1 MKKKSYHNKK
11 SATKKAGTRKAHAN
25 KGQGKAVNV
34 SVRY

>member
-11 SATKKAGTRKAHAN
+11 PTKKAGTRKAHAN